1 MISQGDGD
9 EIKIPGDSTAQE
21 AFKAGYVSAG
31 IAALIDTLEV
41 AKVRVEEGSADE

>member
-31 IAALIDTLEV
+31 IAALIGTLEV
-41 AKVRVEEGSADE
+41 AKVRVEEGSADD

>member
-41 AKVRVEEGSADE
+41 AKVRAEEASDDE